1 MKITIRISKE
11 DGEKIKAKARD
22 RGMTV
27 SGLIREMIRN
37 DRQQQD
43 LVDALR
49 TIVKPQAEQ
58 TGALLQQLKS
68 LTPALT
74 ETARIVPRI
83 FLRVDLT
90 ARASPTVSKQVTEI
104 EGRRET
110 DHR

>member
-1 MKITIRISKE
+1 MKITLRISKE

-37 DRQQQD
+37 DRQQRD

-49 TIVKPQAEQ
+49 AIVKPQAEQ